1 MAEIDLTREGLRD
14 LAERVADPDA
24 TQPFGTYVVAG
35 RGPAAEL
42 GRHLERVV
50 FDEFFG
56 NSAELLLHEYGP
68 YDPVSVF
75 LCVIDH
81 EQCLPAGAIRI
92 ILPSDLGF
100 KSLDDIHHAW
110 GQPVDEVLARTGVTF
125 DWPYVWDVT
134 TLAVDATYR
143 GERTGGLVS
152 LALYQALVMT
162 SLSCGAR
169 WWVTILDTIVLDLI
183 QTRTHAPFSPYEGVP
198 VRPYLDSPASAPV
211 WADVEAWER
220 RIRAADPAMHDILC
234 AGRGLEEV
242 LWTPD
247 WDAAVEVFD
256 AVAPGGLPTRIRRPS

>member
-1 MAEIDLTREGLRD
+1 MGEIDLVRERLRD
-14 LAERVADPDA
+14 LADEVVDPAA

-35 RGPAAEL
+35 THPTAEL

-56 NSAELLLHEYGP
+56 NSADLLLHEYGP
-68 YDPVSVF
+68 YDGVSVF

-81 EQCLPAGAIRI
+81 EERIPAGTIRI
-92 ILPSDLGF
+92 ILPSGLGF
-100 KSLDDIHHAW
+100 KSLDDIDHAW
-110 GQPVDEVLARTGVTF
+110 GQSVPDVLARTGVRL
-125 DWPYVWDVT
+125 DWPQVWDVT

-152 LALYQALVMT
+152 LALYQALVMA
-162 SLSCGAR
+162 SLTCGAR

-183 QTRTHAPFSPYEGVP
+183 QTRTHAPFSYYDGVP

-220 RIRAADPAMHDILC
+220 RIRAADPAMHDVLC
-234 AGRGLEEV
+234 NGRGVDEV

-247 WDAAVEVFD
+247 WHSAAEVFD
-256 AVAPGGLPTRIRRPS
+256 AVAPGGLSESIHRRS